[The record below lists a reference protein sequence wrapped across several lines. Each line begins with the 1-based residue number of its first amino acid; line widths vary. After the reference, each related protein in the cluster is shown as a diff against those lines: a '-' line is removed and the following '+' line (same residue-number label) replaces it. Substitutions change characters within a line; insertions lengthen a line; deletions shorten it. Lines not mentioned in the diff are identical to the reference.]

1 MMATE
6 LDRAADALNTIP
18 ANCDRDTWLKAAMGF
33 HAAGGDFDTFS
44 DWSARAENYDPAAA
58 RDTWRSIKPGKGVG
72 EGTLYRIA
80 AEHGWRMNG
89 GKSQQRPIQAA
100 RKPPAPPRK
109 PAPGMTPAE
118 VWGRC
123 LPATAQHGYI
133 LRKGAQGVP
142 LDGLRVVPDGDRLTI
157 AGQCMAGALVV
168 PGFAGDGSLQSL
180 QLIPTPGAGKKLN
193 LPGAPMAGASFTV
206 GELVPGGVVYL
217 CEGVGSA
224 WACWQATGHPAVSC
238 FGWGNVAHVTDELRQ
253 RDATARLVLVPDVG
267 KEDSAAKIAADVG
280 ALVASMP
287 DGWPNNADV
296 SDLAQ
301 RDGMDVLADLLTC
314 ASEPDKP
321 VPLLK
326 PVSVFDV
333 LTNPSQPP
341 AFVWED
347 YLPRGVVALFGAHGG
362 TGKSTCALMLAVA
375 VVTGRPLFGVATS
388 AAPAVFV
395 SLEDGASI
403 VRHRLAGIC
412 RAWGIDP
419 RTLADRLHIVDG
431 TENPELFTADSRSAG
446 DVTAGYVEV
455 CRLVEKTRA
464 GLVVVDN
471 ASDSF
476 GGDEI
481 NRRQVR
487 GFMRALGQVARLT
500 DCAVCLLAHVDKGT
514 SRNKKAEGGEGYSG
528 STAWHNS
535 ARSRLFMTRDD
546 DGLLTLE
553 HQKSNLGKRREPV
566 TLEWPEGGLPMLAGD
581 VPNFDGL
588 NARTQGRADDEK
600 AAALLALI
608 AEFEGREQYASPA
621 PQARNNVFSLL
632 KVEPAFQRLKLNR
645 DTTARIVNQCQRA
658 GWIEPLE
665 YKSAHTRKHCQ
676 RWTVTQQGREFAGLP
691 APTAPTCTHMDV
703 SAPGEEGANV
713 DAPTAPTYQGGTGG
727 IAHTHVG
734 EEVGGVCHDLPVWP
748 GATDPANQLPTAT
761 EPHAA
766 VIDTLAALWA
776 AVGCRSNWTAPRLT
790 A

>member
-1 MMATE
+1 MQANDT
-6 LDRAADALNTIP
+6 DRARDALQSLNP
-18 ANCDRDTWLKAAMGF
+18 DCDRATWVKAGMAF

-44 DWSARAENYDPAAA
+44 DWSAGAPSYNLQACKT
-58 RDTWRSIKPGKGVG
+58 TWRSFKAAPGGVG
-72 EGTLYRIA
+72 AGALFGMARDC
-80 AEHGWRMNG
+80 GWTDGATRTA
-89 GKSQQRPIQAA
+89 PPA
-100 RKPPAPPRK
+100 KPPRPAEPPRK

-123 LPATAQHGYI
+123 QPATAQHGYI

-142 LDGLRVVPDGDRLTI
+142 LDGLRVLPDDDRLTV
-157 AGQCMAGALVV
+157 AGQRMGGCLVV
-168 PGFAGDGSLQSL
+168 PAFAGDRSLQSL
-180 QLIPTPGAGKKLN
+180 QLIPPPGAGKKLN
-193 LPGAPMAGASFTV
+193 LPNAPMGGASFTV
-206 GELVPGGVVYL
+206 GELVPGGVVHV
-217 CEGVGSA
+217 CEGIGSA
-224 WACWQATGHPAVSC
+224 WAVWQATGQPAVVA
-238 FGWGNVAHVTDELRQ
+238 FGWGNVARVAAELRQ

-267 KEDSAAKIAADVG
+267 KEESAAKIAADVG
-280 ALVASMP
+280 ALVARMP
-287 DGWPNNADV
+287 DGEAQNFDA

-446 DVTAGYVEV
+446 DVTTAYMEV
-455 CRLVEKTRA
+455 CRLVENTRA

-500 DCAVCLLAHVDKGT
+500 NCAVCLLAHVDKGT

-581 VPNFDGL
+581 AANFDGL

-600 AAALLALI
+600 AVALLALI

-621 PQARNNVFSLL
+621 PQARNNVHALL
-632 KVEPAFQRLKLNR
+632 RVEPAFQRLKLNR
-645 DTTARIVNQCQRA
+645 DATARIVNQCQRA
-658 GWIEPLE
+658 GWLE
-665 YKSAHTRKHCQ
+665 SLDYRSPDRKQRQ
-676 RWTVTQQGREFAGLP
+676 RWTVTQQGRAFAGLP
-691 APTAPTCTHMDV
+691 APTAPT
-703 SAPGEEGANV
+703 APTSNEGAQGAQGT
-713 DAPTAPTYQGGTGG
+713 DGGAPTAPTY
-727 IAHTHVG
+727 
-734 EEVGGVCHDLPVWP
+734 VGGVGDRARTHDGAEAGEVCHD
-748 GATDPANQLPTAT
+748 
-761 EPHAA
+761 
-766 VIDTLAALWA
+766 
-776 AVGCRSNWTAPRLT
+776 
-790 A
+790 